1 MKHKELQYQLE
12 RQEQIYKEE
21 IGRIEEEQ
29 NRKLK
34 KLARERQ
41 RQRYEADIQ
50 RHLRHEAEE
59 R

>member
-1 MKHKELQYQLE
+1 ME